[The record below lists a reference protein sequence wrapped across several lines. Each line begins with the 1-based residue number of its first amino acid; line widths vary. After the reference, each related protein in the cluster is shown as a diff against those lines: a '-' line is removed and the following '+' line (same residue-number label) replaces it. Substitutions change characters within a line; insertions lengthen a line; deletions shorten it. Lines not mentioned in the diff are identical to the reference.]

1 MSAYTKEQV
10 SYLVEGKLDWDTT
23 LRMLQM
29 PKDQDRFRLYLE
41 VLQAK
46 VPWDDRIVLPLG
58 PHLYIAQ
65 AKQTKRWVTKCECGH
80 ELGDYREN
88 WKLNAVV
95 FVRDTEEAMSQVY
108 PKLMAP
114 GHAVA
119 GVPGVLLPVVRDHDD
134 VEAPTPWYPV
144 IHDFEPNIESF
155 YQDSGEPAASRARR
169 LIRWGRALGARPRET
184 HRPGRSYR
192 CTRSSL
198 RPRTRSAALYSTGC
212 PSQRAGSACAAF
224 RRG

>member
-46 VPWDDRIVLPLG
+46 VPWDDKIVLPLG

-114 GHAVA
+114 DTQWQVYREFYCPSCGIMH
-119 GVPGVLLPVVRDHDD
+119 D

-155 YQDSGEPAASRARR
+155 YEDWVNLPLPERAD
-169 LIRWGRALGARPRET
+169 
-184 HRPGRSYR
+184 
-192 CTRSSL
+192 
-198 RPRTRSAALYSTGC
+198 
-212 PSQRAGSACAAF
+212 
-224 RRG
+224 